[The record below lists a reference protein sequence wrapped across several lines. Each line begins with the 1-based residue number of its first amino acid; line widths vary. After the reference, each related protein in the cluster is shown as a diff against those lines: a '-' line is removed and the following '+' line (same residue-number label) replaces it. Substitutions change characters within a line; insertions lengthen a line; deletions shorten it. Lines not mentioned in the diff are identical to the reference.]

1 MWGGGGGCYLS
12 DANKVL
18 TFSLFFGWRVML
30 VSLKSMLL
38 RDFSCQSVSDSV
50 EWWTQ
55 QKTPKHQYTDHRSL
69 HSRPRALTHNNQN
82 SLSAKDMPLKFFFI
96 TGWIDGLNQ
105 NKKTYTWK
113 SFLYNEENNLAATDN
128 KNQLNLLNVRQWVI
142 NFDSIHQFS
151 SLKALKINTL

>member
-1 MWGGGGGCYLS
+1 MEGDVGLS
-12 DANKVL
+12 EINAPSRLQLSVCIW
-18 TFSLFFGWRVML
+18 FCRVM
-30 VSLKSMLL
+30 
-38 RDFSCQSVSDSV
+38 D
-50 EWWTQ
+50 
-55 QKTPKHQYTDHRSL
+55 P
-69 HSRPRALTHNNQN
+69 
-82 SLSAKDMPLKFFFI
+82 AKDSQTSIYLVPVLCTADQELSPTIIKIPYLLKTCHSSLFI